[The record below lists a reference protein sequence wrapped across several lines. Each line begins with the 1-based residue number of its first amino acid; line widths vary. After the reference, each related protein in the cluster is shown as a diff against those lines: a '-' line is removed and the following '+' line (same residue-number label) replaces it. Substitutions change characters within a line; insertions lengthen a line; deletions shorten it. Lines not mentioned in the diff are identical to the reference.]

1 LQRVLTTLARPRP
14 ATGRRLRVAA
24 VVAAALVLLADG
36 GSWLLYRNVTAGF
49 VTTDVISGGSAGGD
63 QNVLLVGVDSRE
75 DAHGDPLPQAVLD
88 ALHGGPDTGVLNS
101 DTIILLHVP
110 ASGEAAVAFSI
121 PRDAYVDI
129 PGMGENKINAAY
141 PVTKAQVEGD
151 LVAQGA
157 KDRRDIEGQAAAAGR
172 KALIGAVEDLTGLTV
187 DHYAEINLLGFSDLT
202 TAIGG
207 VRVCLKAAVDEP
219 LSGAHLPAGPQT
231 LAGPAALSFV
241 RQRHDLPGGDLSRI
255 RRQQVFLAGF
265 AHQVLGAGTLGD
277 PTRLSALVAAVQ
289 KAVVVDS
296 GFDLL
301 AFAQQASG
309 LTAGTVEFV
318 TIPTVGPATNAKGD
332 VLLVDRAAVH
342 DFVGARIAEQ
352 EAAATKAREI
362 AERPPVPPYEIVT
375 SRYVVDV
382 RNGAS
387 TAGLAGQVADFVR
400 GMGFLRGTV
409 DNADPAPHSVVRY
422 TGADGEAAS
431 ELAAHL
437 GGIGTEE
444 VDAGSASGVTPGHL
458 FVVVGA
464 DFDPTVLPPPPAP
477 APVAPPANSAAPIT
491 ADGVPCV
498 D

>member
-1 LQRVLTTLARPRP
+1 MQSATRAPARARLP
-14 ATGRRLRVAA
+14 AARRLRIAA
-24 VVAAALVLLADG
+24 LVVAALVVVADG
-36 GSWLLYRNVTAGF
+36 GSWLLYRNVTAGI

-110 ASGEAAVAFSI
+110 AGGGAAVAFSI

-129 PGMGENKINAAY
+129 PGLGDNKINAAY
-141 PVTKAQVEGD
+141 PVTKAQVEEQ

-157 KDRRDIEGQAAAAGR
+157 KDRKDIEGQAAAEGR

-207 VRVCLKAAVDEP
+207 VRVCLKAPVDEP

-241 RQRHDLPGGDLSRI
+241 RQRHDLPQGDLSRI

-265 AHQVLGAGTLGD
+265 AHQVLAAGTLGD

-296 GFDLL
+296 GFDVL
-301 AFAQQASG
+301 AFAQQASD
-309 LTAGTVEFV
+309 LTAGNIAFV
-318 TIPTVGPATNAKGD
+318 TIPTLGPATNAKGD

-342 DFVGARIAEQ
+342 DFVDARIAAQDAAAQ
-352 EAAATKAREI
+352 EARKL
-362 AERPPVPPYEIVT
+362 AERPRPPPFEIVT

-382 RNGAS
+382 RNGAA
-387 TAGLAGQVADFVR
+387 TAGLAGQVGDYVHDL
-400 GMGFLRGTV
+400 GFPRGTV
-409 DNADPAPHSVVRY
+409 DNTDPAPHSAVRY
-422 TGADGEAAS
+422 TGSDGEAAA

-437 GGIGTEE
+437 GGIDTEA

-458 FVVVGA
+458 FVVLGA

-477 APVAPPANSAAPIT
+477 ASPAPAAPDTPIT